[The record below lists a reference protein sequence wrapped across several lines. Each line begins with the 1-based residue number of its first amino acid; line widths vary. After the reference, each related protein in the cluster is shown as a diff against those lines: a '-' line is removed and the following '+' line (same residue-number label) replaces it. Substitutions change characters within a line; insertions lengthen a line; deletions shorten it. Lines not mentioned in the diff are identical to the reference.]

1 MEGENDLWYGRFERY
16 RLSGPSRSILAT
28 YNAERRGKAR
38 EGEKERDANTFPSSW
53 SLAVKAYRWK
63 ERASAWDNYQI
74 EKDRRE
80 REEHFEM
87 LRRQSKDDRIALFQ
101 AQQAVL
107 AQQLN
112 ILAKKCRR
120 GEAEEELVISPRIL
134 FNAIRMT
141 AEQLRAELDQQPKQR
156 HEVTGADGQ
165 SLVSVSAD
173 AVIEAARQVDEW
185 EREMFGIGEEDSSGP
200 IPSLPMEQTDDPI

>member
-1 MEGENDLWYGRFERY
+1 
-16 RLSGPSRSILAT
+16 
-28 YNAERRGKAR
+28 
-38 EGEKERDANTFPSSW
+38 
-53 SLAVKAYRWK
+53 
-63 ERASAWDNYQI
+63 
-74 EKDRRE
+74 
-80 REEHFEM
+80 M